1 MDKITV
7 IKNYFK
13 RALEIF
19 YKQDYENL
27 DFEGSERAKVFRI
40 AHYLADLVE
49 KDSIFKGYT
58 VDCEFNRLC
67 FDRKKDLHYI
77 KKIKGKEVEGDYI
90 IIPDLIVHIRA
101 SKKDDYTKNNLLV
114 CEFKNSRNCENDLL
128 KVKEIIH
135 KYHYKLGL
143 VINLSKK
150 EENLNDIKFI
160 PLSAVQCEKW
170 LLQTPMLQ

>member
-1 MDKITV
+1 MDKI
-7 IKNYFK
+7 IAIQKHFK
-13 RALEIF
+13 TALKKF
-19 YKQDYENL
+19 YEQDYDSL
-27 DFEGSERAKVFRI
+27 DFKGSERAKVFRI

-49 KDSIFKGYT
+49 NDSIFKGYT

-77 KKIKGKEVEGDYI
+77 KKIKGKDVEGDYI

-128 KVKEIIH
+128 KVKEIIR

-143 VINLSKK
+143 VINLSNK
-150 EENLNDIKFI
+150 EDNLKDIKFI
-160 PLSAVQCEKW
+160 PLSAVQREK
-170 LLQTPMLQ
+170 